1 VTVCEALDAHA
12 TYLAA
17 HPTMAGYTDALGF
30 ATWPFEPVDC
40 GIAVDEQLEMRLAG
54 PVADPP
60 CDPGTEPATHQLREG
75 PSRGCLG
82 GQSVGDGRFQVD
94 DSGRVFD
101 GWWTTEVDGRI
112 THQAHYDSGIQTL
125 GVDWWWRDG
134 VPVLWGWDTFGAD
147 GYPATRTEFAQDG
160 RLAWKAWYRP
170 VYDEGRRVTW
180 HRSGAS
186 TSVSIAETEEE
197 GQPRVVRERRL
208 TDGVEGPVERWV
220 SGSRSLDRA
229 DTFGAWPT
237 RANEDPTCGDPG
249 LVGDDRGAFR
259 YARATVPVPAGVTK
273 VRFPPGWVSIEG
285 AADGAVDLLV
295 QQRRLRSPAG
305 APIDPCDW
313 TSTGVRLSKA
323 GAEWQLTTFGI
334 GDTETSSTS
343 VTGVIVLPKG
353 LTARLSEGL
362 YARSEQATADA
373 DAVELRSD
381 PGRLA
386 EVFGPWLAQE
396 NPESFR
402 RESGRLVYD
411 WYGAWPIGDISPQ
424 AGEEGVFV
432 DTARQDVADGILADL
447 RTAAPTVEAC
457 FGPILKVAPEVRGT
471 VSAYFSVRPDGTV
484 GFARQLRGWSENLP
498 YDRVPVKPL
507 VDPAGRCV
515 EAALRAIHF
524 TPREDREVAVQ
535 ATISLPTTGS
545 QLGIP
550 RP

>member
-1 VTVCEALDAHA
+1 VGVRAPKGAPHRDFGDAAGMRPHFDEQTDPGEPGKQPAMQLDHGTCPPWPRSSRPARSLLALALLGCPHQPPVVAVEPPVPGVARPAPHRRVTVCEALDAHA

-17 HPTMAGYTDALGF
+17 HPTMPDTPTRWGSRRGRSSPWTAGSQSTNSSRCGSPARSPTHP
-30 ATWPFEPVDC
+30 AT
-40 GIAVDEQLEMRLAG
+40 
-54 PVADPP
+54 
-60 CDPGTEPATHQLREG
+60 PGTEPATHQLREG

-197 GQPRVVRERRL
+197 GQPPRRARAAPHRRCRRPCRALGLREPLTRSRRHLRRLAHPRERRPHL
-208 TDGVEGPVERWV
+208 W
-220 SGSRSLDRA
+220 
-229 DTFGAWPT
+229 
-237 RANEDPTCGDPG
+237 DPG

-323 GAEWQLTTFGI
+323 GAEWQLTTFG
-334 GDTETSSTS
+334 S
-343 VTGVIVLPKG
+343 VT
-353 LTARLSEGL
+353 
-362 YARSEQATADA
+362 
-373 DAVELRSD
+373 
-381 PGRLA
+381 
-386 EVFGPWLAQE
+386 
-396 NPESFR
+396 
-402 RESGRLVYD
+402 
-411 WYGAWPIGDISPQ
+411 
-424 AGEEGVFV
+424 
-432 DTARQDVADGILADL
+432 
-447 RTAAPTVEAC
+447 
-457 FGPILKVAPEVRGT
+457 
-471 VSAYFSVRPDGTV
+471 
-484 GFARQLRGWSENLP
+484 
-498 YDRVPVKPL
+498 
-507 VDPAGRCV
+507 
-515 EAALRAIHF
+515 
-524 TPREDREVAVQ
+524 
-535 ATISLPTTGS
+535 
-545 QLGIP
+545 P
-550 RP
+550 RPRPRA